1 MGYDADMMLK
11 ETDTQILG
19 RLLDLEGKR
28 LSPEKAQL
36 VLSMKFSPADR
47 RRIEEL
53 GEKSNEG
60 TLSRQEK
67 ELYAAYV
74 RVTDFLGILQSRA
87 RKALRKLEKAG

>member
-1 MGYDADMMLK
+1 MVLK

-19 RLLDLEGKR
+19 RLLELEGKR
-28 LSPEKAQL
+28 FSREKAQL
-36 VLSMKFSPADR
+36 VLSMKFSPSDL

-53 GEKSNEG
+53 GDKSNEG
-60 TLSRQEK
+60 TLTRQEK

-87 RKALRKLEKAG
+87 RRALRKLEKAG

>member
-1 MGYDADMMLK
+1 MVLK

-19 RLLDLEGKR
+19 RLLELEGKR
-28 LSPEKAQL
+28 FSREKAQL
-36 VLSMKFSPADR
+36 VLSMKFSPADL

-53 GEKSNEG
+53 GDKSNEG
-60 TLSRQEK
+60 TLTRREK

-87 RKALRKLEKAG
+87 RRALRKLEKAG